1 MSTENVPDTDGE
13 DTTDTGPEGDPD
25 PWDREDM
32 LRSVDAA
39 IEEVERKIENGRVR
53 DPEREKIRVKQYRAL
68 GYLLRTKRKI
78 VNDKQLVEMDERVSD
93 LEEARAEGDLF
104 L

>member
-1 MSTENVPDTDGE
+1 MSSTEKIPEEDAENVSE
-13 DTTDTGPEGDPD
+13 DALDE
-25 PWDREDM
+25 WDREDM

-39 IEEVERKIENGRVR
+39 IDEVERKIEEGRVR
-53 DPEREKIRVKQYRAL
+53 DVDREKIRIKQYRAL

-78 VNDKQLVEMDERVSD
+78 VNDLQLVRMGEKLEE